1 MSQVAFW
8 NNIESSRMI
17 QDVVIQ
23 GEFTAEEMKRL
34 TAVVGSDDEDKP
46 WDQINLS
53 LLETGPRS
61 LLDVGSDFGQVVG

>member
-8 NNIESSRMI
+8 DDIEGSRMI

-34 TAVVGSDDEDKP
+34 TAVVGSGDGGEP
-46 WDQINLS
+46 WDQINLG
-53 LLETGPRS
+53 LLEASPGS
-61 LLDVGSDFGQVVG
+61 LLDIGSNFGQVIG